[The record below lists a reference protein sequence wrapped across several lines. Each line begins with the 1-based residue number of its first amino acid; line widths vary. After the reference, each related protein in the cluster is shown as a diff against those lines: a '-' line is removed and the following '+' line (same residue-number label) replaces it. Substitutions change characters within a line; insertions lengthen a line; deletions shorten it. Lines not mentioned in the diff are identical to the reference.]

1 MPDPIPAS
9 FTPALA
15 TIIKSVPYK
24 PVNIN
29 IMPIFIYKKIA
40 PLISPVICDIF
51 NSSVNEGMFPSN
63 LKLSRTRPL
72 FKSKNTKVKDNYR
85 PISLLPFLYKI
96 NEKLMK
102 TRAIEFLNESEIL
115 YNKQFGFR
123 AGCSTSDAVLH
134 YVDDC
139 VTALDKRPYTVTVF
153 LDFSKAFDTVNHDIM
168 LRKLDRL
175 GFRGNTNDYFRSYL
189 CDRRMC
195 VSVNGCDSET
205 KTMNI
210 GLPQGSVSAPWLFS
224 LYINDM
230 HRTSRKL
237 KFFITLT
244 IRLYI

>member
-1 MPDPIPAS
+1 MSYMPDPIPAS

-15 TIIKSVPYK
+15 TEHEVETIIKSVPNK

-40 PLISPVICDIF
+40 PVISPVICDIF

-63 LKLSRTRPL
+63 LKLSRTKPL

-85 PISLLPFLYKI
+85 PISLLPFLSKI

-102 TRAIEFLNESEIL
+102 TRAIEFLNENEIL

-139 VTALDKRPYTVTVF
+139 VTALDKRLYTITVF
-153 LDFSKAFDTVNHDIM
+153 LDFSKVLTLLTM
-168 LRKLDRL
+168 
-175 GFRGNTNDYFRSYL
+175 TL
-189 CDRRMC
+189 CYA
-195 VSVNGCDSET
+195 N
-205 KTMNI
+205 
-210 GLPQGSVSAPWLFS
+210 
-224 LYINDM
+224 
-230 HRTSRKL
+230 
-237 KFFITLT
+237 LT
-244 IRLYI
+244 D

>member
-1 MPDPIPAS
+1 
-9 FTPALA
+9 
-15 TIIKSVPYK
+15 
-24 PVNIN
+24 
-29 IMPIFIYKKIA
+29 MPIFIYKKIA

-85 PISLLPFLYKI
+85 PISLLPFLSKI

-102 TRAIEFLNESEIL
+102 TRAIEFLNENEIL

-123 AGCSTSDAVLH
+123 A
-134 YVDDC
+134 
-139 VTALDKRPYTVTVF
+139 ALDKRLYTVTVF

-189 CDRRMC
+189 CDGRMY

-205 KTMNI
+205 TNI
-210 GLPQGSVSAPWLFS
+210 GLPQGSGSAPWLFS
-224 LYINDM
+224 LYQGLLY
-230 HRTSRKL
+230 HRTCKRDFLCSWPSL
-237 KFFITLT
+237 NSYLE
-244 IRLYI
+244 